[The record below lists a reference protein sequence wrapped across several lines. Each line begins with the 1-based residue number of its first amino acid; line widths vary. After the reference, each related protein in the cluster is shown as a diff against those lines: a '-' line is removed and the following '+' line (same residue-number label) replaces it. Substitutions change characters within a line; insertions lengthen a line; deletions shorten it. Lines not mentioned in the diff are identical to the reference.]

1 MDNIIVLHRD
11 ELSEIIHESV
21 MNALRAFKEEENAP
35 DSEFYT
41 RKEVAAKWHVDEITV
56 WRQDRQLRLQGA
68 FPQQHSFIITRAYEY
83 IRYL

>member
-56 WRQDRQLRLQGA
+56 CDMRSLATSTLFVVVVASSILRK
-68 FPQQHSFIITRAYEY
+68 R
-83 IRYL
+83 